1 MAKIQDV
8 VQALET
14 RSGVEA
20 VIVLGRD
27 GLTIDGRAG
36 PDLDPDIVA
45 ALVPPVVDACVALGT
60 AGSRGQ
66 FATAVIECDAGLA
79 IVAQITAESLL
90 VILVKPDT
98 NVGKLLYELRRHR
111 VAIAD
116 LL

>member
-1 MAKIQDV
+1 MTKIQDV

-27 GLTIDGRAG
+27 GLTIAGRAS
-36 PDLDPDIVA
+36 PDLDPEIVA
-45 ALVPPVVDACVALGT
+45 AMVPAVVDACAALAT
-60 AGSRGQ
+60 AGSRGR

-90 VILVKPDT
+90 AILVRPDT

-111 VAIAD
+111 VAIAN